1 MNTLAK
7 NQETEFITTE
17 VTFTEDMICLILSD
31 GREVRTP
38 LEFYPTLARAT
49 KEQLKNHRLIGGGS
63 GIHWN
68 LLDEDLS
75 VESIVLGRKAYN
87 YNLKAS

>member
-7 NQETEFITTE
+7 SQETDTLAVE
-17 VTFTEDMICLILSD
+17 VQFTKDMICLTLSD

-38 LEFYPTLARAT
+38 LEFYPVLAKAT
-49 KEQLKNHRLIGGGS
+49 EAQLNNFRFIGDGS

-68 LLDEDLS
+68 DLDEDLS

-87 YNLKAS
+87 YPKAS

>member
-7 NQETEFITTE
+7 SQETDVIAIE
-17 VTFTEDMICLILSD
+17 VQFTKDMICLVLSD
-31 GREVRTP
+31 GREVKTP
-38 LEFYPTLARAT
+38 LEFYPVLAKASE
-49 KEQLKNHRLIGGGS
+49 EQLRNYRLMGGGS

-68 LLDEDLS
+68 DLDEDLS

-87 YNLKAS
+87 YSRAS

>member
-7 NQETEFITTE
+7 NEESAFVAIE
-17 VTFTEDMICLILSD
+17 VSFTKDMICLVLSD
-31 GREVRTP
+31 GREVKTP

-49 KEQLKNHRLIGGGS
+49 EKQLKNLRLIGGGS
-63 GIHWN
+63 GIHWTE
-68 LLDEDLS
+68 LDEDLS

-87 YNLKAS
+87 FSKAS

>member
-1 MNTLAK
+1 MNTLAS
-7 NQETEFITTE
+7 NPETEFVAVE
-17 VTFTEDMICLILSD
+17 VSFTKDMICLVLSD

-49 KEQLKNHRLIGGGS
+49 EEHLKNYRLIGDGS
-63 GIHWN
+63 GIHWKD
-68 LLDEDLS
+68 LDEDLS

-87 YNLKAS
+87 YSKTG